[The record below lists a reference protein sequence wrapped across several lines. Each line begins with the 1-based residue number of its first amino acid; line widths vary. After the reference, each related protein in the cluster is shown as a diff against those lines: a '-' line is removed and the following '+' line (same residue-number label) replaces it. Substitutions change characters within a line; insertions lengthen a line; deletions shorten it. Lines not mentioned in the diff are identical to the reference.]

1 MNKKTKTKILT
12 LSAVSALSL
21 AAIWVLASNPNDL
34 LNFEWEVKQDAH
46 LELSR
51 LSLTTDPTTPQA
63 TSKSDVSW
71 TVNEGKLIT
80 HTGTKAPTNRISANG
95 TLSFW
100 GSNNNT
106 SDPESLILG
115 GSGNTIDLKAKNTI
129 ILASD
134 RIQALWGSGS
144 VVLGSTNARIKG
156 QWNIIQATRWASIW
170 GNDNITLA
178 AGKVDI
184 NANNSM
190 AIGKNIHINNNGSF
204 VFNGTSKLVPTKKNN
219 TAIIAANN
227 GMIINTETKTATN
240 TDLTISGSLQVGIGS
255 QIDSDGAIISDN
267 CVKLKGISNGEIGL
281 ECREH
286 TNFWGETSLPK
297 TPKCGRNATKYEID
311 KSNWRGTNKADFCS
325 EGELDITKENKGFR
339 TLEERTTATGT
350 GMYARREFTYDFTIC
365 FWDGNPL
372 CAPKKLSKTWRCKT
386 PEGNAIRCE
395 ANLQIKKMEC
405 DTKTHHF
412 EDVNQTNWSTDGDQ
426 WQCLPNIKYV
436 ACENS
441 QGLDTTNG
449 RFSNATVKVQRDKS
463 KRNYT
468 TPEPC
473 VLECDNGYHLAD
485 NNTRCESNTREVSC
499 ENKNHVINTEW
510 GRIANAKYKETR
522 DSENWRPE
530 TKEVCRLNCNE
541 GGALNSARTA
551 CELSH
556 KIKMC
561 DQTFSSWMWLN
572 SIISYDNYS
581 RDPILRRI
589 PDAKLCDF
597 SCDSWYNK
605 DATNRRC
612 VMCDA
617 SKNRDASSESCVDK
631 TKYTCENI
639 PENSHQVGSP
649 NYQQNVSAKLIDE
662 SSNNTEP
669 CTYKCNPGYRKQWD
683 QCQKVCNSDQH
694 LDNGQCVSNVQEVE
708 CVDPGVN
715 NATVVKKKVRKTR
728 NHQSG
733 RWNPA
738 PKCDFRCNNGFK
750 KSGNGTTCIVEQA
763 PVCIPPTIWNLS
775 GFQLVTWSDQGLT
788 TNMTWEIVEVATPGA
803 KCQYICKKGYFFDE
817 NEHACYVMPFA
828 CFEGDDITNAQPAVW
843 MKSDGVV
850 GIDNQRTTLVDSGQS
865 RGKTCVYECK
875 AGFKI
880 IEENWKKSCKK
891 PVKGSCNTSEKN
903 ACYYGQT
910 ATDTSETTTAYSW
923 KCLWQYGWED
933 SQCTRKK
940 STNCLGK
947 LPANASLSRSQK
959 RGDFWDVQITLVA
972 TNNDL
977 RQNEKCQAVCNE
989 WFTPNSDHTACILKQ
1004 KPACGGSV
1012 STCLGGDVKDA
1023 TYNGSTATWKCVSS
1037 QDKSSSVECSKS
1049 CLDWQERKGD
1059 ANLHNMYCA
1068 NKEENNFRCI
1078 WDIPKFSSLISKDD
1092 EGLTKNTTISLVER
1106 WRNTTSKCEYQC
1118 DKWYFKVGNRC
1129 EKPCYATMVR
1139 DGLSEKHYRNYKPFT
1154 YYIPHNFIAWRPY
1167 NLYDL
1172 AKIQSN
1178 FFKIIDLSK
1187 FPIEW
1192 IGASPYYKVPNR
1204 LTPDYEWYEEWTGF
1218 EYSDRDY
1225 TKNTALF
1232 IKDWQCKNDRWW
1244 NEKCDYLY
1252 VRPYESVIKQDS
1264 DLGEVYSTH
1273 HYTYVSVAQAESG
1286 FYTSPGWYHNDRRFQ
1301 NLWSSALCYFDQ
1313 ESNSCSTSVGYTWW
1327 PHGANSL
1334 YSCSDVA
1341 PKDEVGNCWG
1351 TMTYDGK
1358 PCSEMKTKESCNKN
1372 EKSTNSYAYCKWYGK

>member
-12 LSAVSALSL
+12 LSAISALSL

-63 TSKSDVSW
+63 TSNSDVSW
-71 TVNEGKLIT
+71 TVNDGKLIT
-80 HTGTKAPTNRISANG
+80 HTGTKAPTNQISANG

-134 RIQALWGSGS
+134 KIQALWGSGS

-156 QWNIIQATRWASIW
+156 QWNIIQATHWASIF
-170 GNDNITLA
+170 GNDNIILA
-178 AGKVDI
+178 ADNVNI
-184 NANNSM
+184 YANTNNSM
-190 AIGKNIHINNNGSF
+190 AIGKKININHNGSF

-240 TDLTISGSLQVGIGS
+240 TDLTISGSLQVGKDS
-255 QIDSDGAIISDN
+255 QIDKAGAIILSDK
-267 CVKLKGISNGEIGL
+267 CVKLKDISNGEIGL

-297 TPKCGRNATKYEID
+297 TPKCGRNATKYTIHD
-311 KSNWRGTNKADFCS
+311 SNWRSTNKADFCS
-325 EGELDITKENKGFR
+325 EGALEISPENKRFR
-339 TLEERTTATGT
+339 TSLERTTATET
-350 GMYARREFTYDFTIC
+350 GMYASREFTYDFRIC
-365 FWDGNPL
+365 FWDGDPL
-372 CAPKKLSKTWRCKT
+372 CTPKNLSKTWRCKT

-412 EDVNQTNWSTDGDQ
+412 EDVNQTNWSTKGDQ
-426 WQCLPNIKYV
+426 WQCLPDTKDV
-436 ACENS
+436 ACKNS

-463 KRNYT
+463 KRNYA

-473 VLECDNGYHLAD
+473 VLECKNGYHLAD

-499 ENKNHVINTEW
+499 ENKNHVIDTEW
-510 GRIANAKYKETR
+510 GRIANAKYEERR

-541 GGALNSARTA
+541 GGVLNTA
-551 CELSH
+551 KTVCKQKRE
-556 KIKMC
+556 KKVC
-561 DQTFSSWMWLN
+561 NQTFSDWKGLIPTN
-572 SIISYDNYS
+572 TGTELTYY

-597 SCDSWYNK
+597 SCAPWYNK

-639 PENSHQVGSP
+639 PENSYQVGSP

-662 SSNNTEP
+662 SSNSTEP
-669 CTYKCNPGYRKQWD
+669 CTYKCNPGFRKQWD

-694 LDNGQCVSNVQEVE
+694 LENGNCVSNTKT
-708 CVDPGVN
+708 VDCDVTEINPENGTIN
-715 NATVVKKKVRKTR
+715 RKKVTASWVDEKWIT
-728 NHQSG
+728 
-733 RWNPA
+733 
-738 PKCDFRCNNGFK
+738 PKC
-750 KSGNGTTCIVEQA
+750 E
-763 PVCIPPTIWNLS
+763 
-775 GFQLVTWSDQGLT
+775 LT
-788 TNMTWEIVEVATPGA
+788 
-803 KCQYICKKGYFFDE
+803 
-817 NEHACYVMPFA
+817 
-828 CFEGDDITNAQPAVW
+828 
-843 MKSDGVV
+843 
-850 GIDNQRTTLVDSGQS
+850 
-865 RGKTCVYECK
+865 
-875 AGFKI
+875 
-880 IEENWKKSCKK
+880 
-891 PVKGSCNTSEKN
+891 CNTG
-903 ACYYGQT
+903 Y
-910 ATDTSETTTAYSW
+910 
-923 KCLWQYGWED
+923 
-933 SQCTRKK
+933 RK
-940 STNCLGK
+940 
-947 LPANASLSRSQK
+947 
-959 RGDFWDVQITLVA
+959 DD
-972 TNNDL
+972 
-977 RQNEKCQAVCNE
+977 
-989 WFTPNSDHTACILKQ
+989 
-1004 KPACGGSV
+1004 
-1012 STCLGGDVKDA
+1012 
-1023 TYNGSTATWKCVSS
+1023 
-1037 QDKSSSVECSKS
+1037 SSS
-1049 CLDWQERKGD
+1049 
-1059 ANLHNMYCA
+1059 HNIHCA

-1129 EKPCYATMVR
+1129 EKPCYATMIR

-1154 YYIPHNFIAWRPY
+1154 YYIPHSFIAWRLY
-1167 NLYDL
+1167 NPYDL

-1192 IGASPYYKVPNR
+1192 IDASPYYKVPNR

-1264 DLGEVYSTH
+1264 DLGKVYSTH

-1286 FYTSPGWYHNDRRFQ
+1286 FYTSPGWYHNNRRFQ

-1327 PHGANSL
+1327 PHTPNSL
-1334 YSCSDVA
+1334 YYCSDIS
-1341 PKDEVGNCWG
+1341 PKLEYGNCWG

-1372 EKSTNSYAYCKWYGK
+1372 EKSPNSYAYCKWYGK

>member
-71 TVNEGKLIT
+71 TVNDGKLIT
-80 HTGTKAPTNRISANG
+80 HTGTNAPTNQISANG

-100 GSNNNT
+100 GSNNKT
-106 SDPESLILG
+106 RDPESLILG
-115 GSGNTIDLKAKNTI
+115 GSSNEITNTAKANIIAASQWVKTAGEGTTNHGTGNV
-129 ILASD
+129 ILAS
-134 RIQALWGSGS
+134 SG
-144 VVLGSTNARIKG
+144 VNLTGNG
-156 QWNIIQATRWASIW
+156 NILRAGNNTKIH
-170 GNDNITLA
+170 GNDNLTFA
-178 AGKVDI
+178 TDKVKI
-184 NANNSM
+184 SANNSI
-190 AIGKNIHINNNGSF
+190 AIGGNITINDNGSF
-204 VFNGTSKLVPTKKNN
+204 VFNGAPDPVTTRKPN
-219 TAIIAANN
+219 TAIINTSN

-240 TDLTISGSLQVGIGS
+240 TDLTISGSLQVGRDS
-255 QIDSDGAIISDN
+255 QIDEAGAIISDR
-267 CVKLKGISNGEIGL
+267 CIKLKGIFNGEIGL

-297 TPKCGRNATKYEID
+297 TPKCGRNATKYTIHD
-311 KSNWRGTNKADFCS
+311 SNWRSTNKADFCS
-325 EGELDITKENKGFR
+325 EGALEISPENKRFR
-339 TLEERTTATGT
+339 TLLERTTATGK
-350 GMYARREFTYDFTIC
+350 GMYATKGFTYDFTIC
-365 FWDGNPL
+365 FWDRDPL
-372 CAPKKLSKTWRCKT
+372 CAPKTLRKTWRCKT
-386 PEGNAIRCE
+386 QEGNAIRCE

-405 DTKTHHF
+405 DANHHF
-412 EDVNQTNWSTDGDQ
+412 EDVNQTNWSTKGGQ
-426 WQCLPNIKYV
+426 WQCLPNTKSV
-436 ACENS
+436 ACDNS
-441 QGLDTTNG
+441 QRLDTTNG
-449 RFSNATVKVQRDKS
+449 LFPNATVKVERNKS

-468 TPEPC
+468 APEPC
-473 VLECDNGYHLAD
+473 VLKCDDGYHLAD

-499 ENKNHVINTEW
+499 ENKNHVVDTEW
-510 GRIANAKYKETR
+510 GRIANARYEETR
-522 DSENWRPE
+522 DSENWRPKT
-530 TKEVCRLNCNE
+530 TKEVCRLSCNE
-541 GGALNSARTA
+541 GGALNTAKTA

-556 KIKMC
+556 EIKRC
-561 DQTFSSWMWLN
+561 NLTFSSWTWLN
-572 SIISYDNYS
+572 YIISYHKYY
-581 RDPILRRI
+581 RDPSLKKI

-597 SCDSWYNK
+597 SCNPWYNK
-605 DATNRRC
+605 ASKKRKC
-612 VMCDA
+612 VQCDA

-649 NYQQNVSAKLIDE
+649 NYQQNVSAKLVDE

-694 LDNGQCVSNVQEVE
+694 LENGNCVSNTKT
-708 CVDPGVN
+708 VN
-715 NATVVKKKVRKTR
+715 CDDTGINKENGTINRKKVTASWVDEKWIT
-728 NHQSG
+728 
-733 RWNPA
+733 
-738 PKCDFRCNNGFK
+738 PKC
-750 KSGNGTTCIVEQA
+750 E
-763 PVCIPPTIWNLS
+763 
-775 GFQLVTWSDQGLT
+775 LT
-788 TNMTWEIVEVATPGA
+788 
-803 KCQYICKKGYFFDE
+803 
-817 NEHACYVMPFA
+817 
-828 CFEGDDITNAQPAVW
+828 
-843 MKSDGVV
+843 
-850 GIDNQRTTLVDSGQS
+850 
-865 RGKTCVYECK
+865 
-875 AGFKI
+875 
-880 IEENWKKSCKK
+880 
-891 PVKGSCNTSEKN
+891 CNTG
-903 ACYYGQT
+903 Y
-910 ATDTSETTTAYSW
+910 
-923 KCLWQYGWED
+923 
-933 SQCTRKK
+933 RK
-940 STNCLGK
+940 
-947 LPANASLSRSQK
+947 
-959 RGDFWDVQITLVA
+959 DD
-972 TNNDL
+972 
-977 RQNEKCQAVCNE
+977 
-989 WFTPNSDHTACILKQ
+989 
-1004 KPACGGSV
+1004 
-1012 STCLGGDVKDA
+1012 
-1023 TYNGSTATWKCVSS
+1023 
-1037 QDKSSSVECSKS
+1037 SSS
-1049 CLDWQERKGD
+1049 
-1059 ANLHNMYCA
+1059 HNIHCA

-1154 YYIPHNFIAWRPY
+1154 YYIPHSFIAWRLY
-1167 NLYDL
+1167 NPYDL

-1192 IGASPYYKVPNR
+1192 IDASPYYKVPNR

-1264 DLGEVYSTH
+1264 DLGKVYSTH

-1286 FYTSPGWYHNDRRFQ
+1286 FYTSPGWYHNNRRFQ

-1327 PHGANSL
+1327 PHTPNSL
-1334 YSCSDVA
+1334 YYCSDIS
-1341 PKDEVGNCWG
+1341 PKLEYGNCWG

-1372 EKSTNSYAYCKWYGK
+1372 EKSPNSYAYCKWYGK

>member
-412 EDVNQTNWSTDGDQ
+412 EDVNQTNWSTKGDQ
-426 WQCLPNIKYV
+426 WQCLPDTKDV
-436 ACENS
+436 ACKNS

-463 KRNYT
+463 KRNYA

-473 VLECDNGYHLAD
+473 VLECKNGYHLAD

-499 ENKNHVINTEW
+499 ENKNHVIDTEW

-541 GGALNSARTA
+541 GGVLNTA
-551 CELSH
+551 KTVCKQKRE
-556 KIKMC
+556 KKVC
-561 DQTFSSWMWLN
+561 NQTFSDWKGLIPTN
-572 SIISYDNYS
+572 TGTELTYY

-597 SCDSWYNK
+597 SCAPWYNK

-612 VMCDA
+612 VRCDA
-617 SKNRDASSESCVDK
+617 SHNRDASSESCVKKQVSCSGNQPPHSKPNPNAKKPDQPNTPVELVSPGSK
-631 TKYTCENI
+631 KACSYICEDEYVMGNHSSTCLKCKSWTWNSTDRTCDSEPVCPSGTVYGKGHSGEGCYNEGNCLNWENVDNNLNSWFDMREVYNKPFRPLAKNLQWTYVKGEPKERSCQYTCPTGYENDPFTRACKKI
-639 PENSHQVGSP
+639 GCHWDFLSNKSVVSKFYEYTPRAYREGDARRPSKFVPQQELEEKENNKEEGCFYTCDVAFQYTYPDGQTVCLTKKEIEQKKKEERKNSCYNNILDFGHY
-649 NYQQNVSAKLIDE
+649 NYMEYYENPSKKNEHFTLVKDDVFRRLKP
-662 SSNNTEP
+662 SNAQWCFAT
-669 CTYKCNPGYRKQWD
+669 CKQWYNLVQRSEKSLWCVPN
-683 QCQKVCNSDQH
+683 QCQKNEKWYETENSYGFCYPCPTGQIWNIRGPKTPNNIPKECVNACAGGLIRKDGECLSIDRQKE
-694 LDNGQCVSNVQEVE
+694 QCVWEWLYY
-708 CVDPGVN
+708 D
-715 NATVVKKKVRKTR
+715 A
-728 NHQSG
+728 
-733 RWNPA
+733 
-738 PKCDFRCNNGFK
+738 
-750 KSGNGTTCIVEQA
+750 KSKLCKGC
-763 PVCIPPTIWNLS
+763 LS
-775 GFQLVTWSDQGLT
+775 GETFDKTTWT
-788 TNMTWEIVEVATPGA
+788 
-803 KCQYICKKGYFFDE
+803 CK
-817 NEHACYVMPFA
+817 
-828 CFEGDDITNAQPAVW
+828 
-843 MKSDGVV
+843 
-850 GIDNQRTTLVDSGQS
+850 
-865 RGKTCVYECK
+865 
-875 AGFKI
+875 
-880 IEENWKKSCKK
+880 
-891 PVKGSCNTSEKN
+891 
-903 ACYYGQT
+903 
-910 ATDTSETTTAYSW
+910 
-923 KCLWQYGWED
+923 
-933 SQCTRKK
+933 
-940 STNCLGK
+940 
-947 LPANASLSRSQK
+947 
-959 RGDFWDVQITLVA
+959 
-972 TNNDL
+972 
-977 RQNEKCQAVCNE
+977 
-989 WFTPNSDHTACILKQ
+989 
-1004 KPACGGSV
+1004 
-1012 STCLGGDVKDA
+1012 
-1023 TYNGSTATWKCVSS
+1023 
-1037 QDKSSSVECSKS
+1037 
-1049 CLDWQERKGD
+1049 
-1059 ANLHNMYCA
+1059 
-1068 NKEENNFRCI
+1068 
-1078 WDIPKFSSLISKDD
+1078 
-1092 EGLTKNTTISLVER
+1092 
-1106 WRNTTSKCEYQC
+1106 
-1118 DKWYFKVGNRC
+1118 
-1129 EKPCYATMVR
+1129 
-1139 DGLSEKHYRNYKPFT
+1139 
-1154 YYIPHNFIAWRPY
+1154 
-1167 NLYDL
+1167 
-1172 AKIQSN
+1172 
-1178 FFKIIDLSK
+1178 
-1187 FPIEW
+1187 
-1192 IGASPYYKVPNR
+1192 
-1204 LTPDYEWYEEWTGF
+1204 
-1218 EYSDRDY
+1218 
-1225 TKNTALF
+1225 
-1232 IKDWQCKNDRWW
+1232 
-1244 NEKCDYLY
+1244 
-1252 VRPYESVIKQDS
+1252 
-1264 DLGEVYSTH
+1264 
-1273 HYTYVSVAQAESG
+1273 
-1286 FYTSPGWYHNDRRFQ
+1286 
-1301 NLWSSALCYFDQ
+1301 
-1313 ESNSCSTSVGYTWW
+1313 
-1327 PHGANSL
+1327 
-1334 YSCSDVA
+1334 
-1341 PKDEVGNCWG
+1341 
-1351 TMTYDGK
+1351 
-1358 PCSEMKTKESCNKN
+1358 
-1372 EKSTNSYAYCKWYGK
+1372 

>member
-1 MNKKTKTKILT
+1 MMNKKTKTKILT

-34 LNFEWEVKQDAH
+34 LFKWAVKQDAH
-46 LELSR
+46 LELSGVT
-51 LSLTTDPTTPQA
+51 LIAPTQ
-63 TSKSDVSW
+63 SSNFDVSFKMSW
-71 TVNEGKLIT
+71 DQLIT
-80 HTGTKAPTNRISANG
+80 LTGTNTAGNSVQGNG

-134 RIQALWGSGS
+134 SIQARWGSGS
-144 VVLGSTNARIKG
+144 VVLGSTHARIKG
-156 QWNIIQATRWASIW
+156 QWNIIQATRSASIS

-178 AGKVDI
+178 ADKVDI

-204 VFNGTSKLVPTKKNN
+204 VFNGTLKLVPTKKNN
-219 TAIIAANN
+219 TAIIAAKN
-227 GMIINTETKTATN
+227 GMIINANTKTATN
-240 TDLTISGSLQVGIGS
+240 TDLTISGSLQVGIDS
-255 QIDSDGAIISDN
+255 QIDKPGAIISDR
-267 CVKLKGISNGEIGL
+267 CIKLKDIFNGEIGL
-281 ECREH
+281 ECREY

-297 TPKCGRNATKYEID
+297 TPKCGRNATKYEIY

-325 EGELDITKENKGFR
+325 EGALEISPENKRFR

-405 DTKTHHF
+405 DDKYHF
-412 EDVNQTNWSTDGDQ
+412 EDVNQTNWSTKGDQ
-426 WQCLPNIKYV
+426 WQCLPDTKDV
-436 ACENS
+436 ACKNS

-449 RFSNATVKVQRDKS
+449 RFSNATVKVERKKS
-463 KRNYT
+463 RRNYT
-468 TPEPC
+468 APQAC
-473 VLECDNGYHLAD
+473 KLECIDGYHLAD

-499 ENKNHVINTEW
+499 ENHVVNAEW
-510 GRIANAKYKETR
+510 GHITNSTYTETR
-522 DSENWRPE
+522 DSENWRPK

-541 GGALNSARTA
+541 GRALNTDKTA

-556 KIKMC
+556 KIKRC
-561 DQTFSSWMWLN
+561 NPTFSSWTWLN
-572 SIISYDNYS
+572 PIISYHKYY
-581 RDPILRRI
+581 RDPTLRRI

-597 SCDSWYNK
+597 SCEPWYNK

-612 VMCDA
+612 VQCDA

-669 CTYKCNPGYRKQWD
+669 CTYKCNPGFRKQWD

-694 LDNGQCVSNVQEVE
+694 LENGNCVSNTKT
-708 CVDPGVN
+708 VN
-715 NATVVKKKVRKTR
+715 
-728 NHQSG
+728 
-733 RWNPA
+733 
-738 PKCDFRCNNGFK
+738 C
-750 KSGNGTTCIVEQA
+750 
-763 PVCIPPTIWNLS
+763 
-775 GFQLVTWSDQGLT
+775 
-788 TNMTWEIVEVATPGA
+788 
-803 KCQYICKKGYFFDE
+803 DE
-817 NEHACYVMPFA
+817 NGIDPANGRVNTSQV
-828 CFEGDDITNAQPAVW
+828 DIT
-843 MKSDGVV
+843 
-850 GIDNQRTTLVDSGQS
+850 R
-865 RGKTCVYECK
+865 
-875 AGFKI
+875 
-880 IEENWKKSCKK
+880 
-891 PVKGSCNTSEKN
+891 
-903 ACYYGQT
+903 
-910 ATDTSETTTAYSW
+910 SETTKSW
-923 KCLWQYGWED
+923 SKPTKCELTCNTGFRKED
-933 SQCTRKK
+933 ASSHNIHCAKK
-940 STNCLGK
+940 EN
-947 LPANASLSRSQK
+947 
-959 RGDFWDVQITLVA
+959 
-972 TNNDL
+972 
-977 RQNEKCQAVCNE
+977 
-989 WFTPNSDHTACILKQ
+989 
-1004 KPACGGSV
+1004 
-1012 STCLGGDVKDA
+1012 
-1023 TYNGSTATWKCVSS
+1023 
-1037 QDKSSSVECSKS
+1037 
-1049 CLDWQERKGD
+1049 
-1059 ANLHNMYCA
+1059 
-1068 NKEENNFRCI
+1068 NNFRCI

-1154 YYIPHNFIAWRPY
+1154 YYIPHSFIAWRPY
-1167 NLYDL
+1167 NPYDL

-1204 LTPDYEWYEEWTGF
+1204 LTPDYKWYEEWTGF

-1225 TKNTALF
+1225 TKNAALF
-1232 IKDWQCKNDRWW
+1232 IKDHQCKNDRWW
-1244 NEKCDYLY
+1244 DEKCDYLY
-1252 VRPYESVIKQDS
+1252 VRPYESVLKQS
-1264 DLGEVYSTH
+1264 SNLNEVYSTDK
-1273 HYTYVSVAQAESG
+1273 YTYVSVAQAERG

-1313 ESNSCSTSVGYTWW
+1313 EDNSCRTSVGYTWW

-1372 EKSTNSYAYCKWYGK
+1372 EKSTNSYAYCEWYGK